1 MEGLTIPPPGVIGL
15 RKGKEKSKVSTF
27 SKSGKSVPKDKVQL
41 PFLTD
46 QETSEVCNVAMHKCE
61 F

>member
-1 MEGLTIPPPGVIGL
+1 MAANKAERGRGGWPSPPHPGVIGL
-15 RKGKEKSKVSTF
+15 RKGKEKSKESTF

-46 QETSEVCNVAMHKCE
+46 QETSG
-61 F
+61 